1 MRNAGLNELQVG
13 IKFAR
18 RNINHLRHVDDTTV
32 MQKANKEPLNVDE
45 GRE

>member
-32 MQKANKEPLNVDE
+32 MQKANKEPLDE
-45 GRE
+45 GEGGE